1 MGSKGLFEL
10 KWGVKTNHGITITL
24 YLSTFIFLSHL
35 GPVVWLESCSM
46 RHSFQNWYVPTLPDD
61 LNKKTVLDTIVSW
74 LKSVISDKVKR
85 YEAGAEIYYNSVYY
99 FRHAYYEQVSRAWC
113 NNLCTQSPGDPN
125 EAITWKANIVKR
137 LCLKL

>member
-1 MGSKGLFEL
+1 
-10 KWGVKTNHGITITL
+10 
-24 YLSTFIFLSHL
+24 
-35 GPVVWLESCSM
+35 M
-46 RHSFQNWYVPTLPDD
+46 RHSFQNRYVPTLPDD

-125 EAITWKANIVKR
+125 EAIT
-137 LCLKL
+137 